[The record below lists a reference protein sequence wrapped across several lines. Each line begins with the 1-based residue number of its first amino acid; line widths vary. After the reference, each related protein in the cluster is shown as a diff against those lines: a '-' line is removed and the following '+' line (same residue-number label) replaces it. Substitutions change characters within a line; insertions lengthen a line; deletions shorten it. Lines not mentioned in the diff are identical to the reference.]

1 MARWLFSFVSRCGST
16 AFWVVLFL
24 CVLSS
29 VVPLFSGF
37 FYGFCSSSL
46 LWFPVPKIPCLRLC
60 PGFLLCRFTPQL
72 FLPQFFFPLPV
83 FLRLVRA
90 LCLGSVFFF
99 FAVLCF
105 SFLPSVAFFFPR
117 FFSSSPVRS
126 SPLFLF
132 EETRGYLTST
142 PFLFPFVP
150 LPCSGSPFLLVF
162 PQFFFSF
169 SSPVSVS
176 FSW

>member
-1 MARWLFSFVSRCGST
+1 MKVLLNAENGNLPVQRRTATKTMARWLFSFVSRCGST

-24 CVLSS
+24 CVLSP

-99 FAVLCF
+99 FCGPL
-105 SFLPSVAFFFPR
+105 FFFPAVR
-117 FFSSSPVRS
+117 GFFLPPV
-126 SPLFLF
+126 
-132 EETRGYLTST
+132 
-142 PFLFPFVP
+142 
-150 LPCSGSPFLLVF
+150 
-162 PQFFFSF
+162 FFFLSCSF
-169 SSPVSVS
+169 VSSVS
-176 FSW
+176 F

>member
-1 MARWLFSFVSRCGST
+1 MDSAP
-16 AFWVVLFL
+16 
-24 CVLSS
+24 VLSS
-29 VVPLFSGF
+29 GF
-37 FYGFCSSSL
+37 RSQKSPVFVCVLASSSAGSL
-46 LWFPVPKIPCLRLC
+46 PSFS
-60 PGFLLCRFTPQL
+60 FLSFS
-72 FLPQFFFPLPV
+72 FLSQFFFVWFVL
-83 FLRLVRA
+83 
-90 LCLGSVFFF
+90 SVWVLFFFF

-176 FSW
+176 FSS